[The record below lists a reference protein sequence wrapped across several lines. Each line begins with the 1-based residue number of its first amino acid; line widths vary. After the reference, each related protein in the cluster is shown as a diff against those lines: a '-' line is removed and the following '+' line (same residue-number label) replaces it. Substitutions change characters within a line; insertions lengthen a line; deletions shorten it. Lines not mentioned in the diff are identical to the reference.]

1 MKKGRYYEEKT
12 AGLVQKFNPKAQ
24 VLQGV
29 RVVGKLSKLKREV
42 DVQLIEP
49 SKYDH
54 IVFECKD
61 HKAKVDI
68 ELVEAL
74 VTKLKDLGAKKGA
87 VVSNSGYTKGA
98 YKIAKAHGIDLLSI
112 VDTDDEKIKTQLFA
126 PHIIQDTYVKSG
138 SLRLD
143 GIQGMFRL
151 NPNVHSTLIKTKDGN
166 MTWSD
171 ILAKHWNEVGMK
183 SNPQPGEHFI
193 AIDNATIIDNDGQE
207 VAVNRV
213 TILYIVSRRYY
224 LRNIKLLN
232 TQGIYNVA
240 KNTYQTSSL
249 KSEVIKVADF
259 TNPKIW
265 TVIDEAQANSMDVP
279 FRMICTTPMHTDE
292 ERRKARSDEK

>member
-42 DVQLIEP
+42 DVQLIDP

-54 IVFECKD
+54 LIFECKD
-61 HKAKVDI
+61 HKAKVGI

-74 VTKLKDLGAKKGA
+74 VTKLQDLGAKKGA
-87 VVSNSGYTKGA
+87 IVSNSGYTRGA
-98 YKIAKAHGIDLLSI
+98 YKIAEAHGIDLLSI
-112 VDTDDEKIKTQLFA
+112 VDTDDEKIKTRVFA
-126 PHIIQDTYVKSG
+126 PHIIQDTYVKAG
-138 SLRLD
+138 TLQLE

-151 NPNVHSTLIKTKDGN
+151 NPNIHNTLIKTKGGN

-171 ILAKHWNEVGMK
+171 ILAKHWNEIGMK
-183 SNPQPGEHFI
+183 SDPQPGEHFI
-193 AIDNATIIDNDGQE
+193 AIDKATIIDNDGRE
-207 VAVNRV
+207 IKVNRV

-224 LRNIKLLN
+224 LRNVKLLD

-240 KNTYQTSSL
+240 KNTYQTSSI

-259 TNPKIW
+259 TNPKMW
-265 TVIDEAQANSMDVP
+265 TVIDEAQAKSMSVP
-279 FRMICTTPMHTDE
+279 VRMICTTPMPTD
-292 ERRKARSDEK
+292 K

>member
-42 DVQLIEP
+42 DVQLIDP
-49 SKYDH
+49 SKYDY

-74 VTKLKDLGAKKGA
+74 VTKLKDLGTDKGA

-98 YKIAKAHGIDLLSI
+98 YKIAEAHGIDLLSI
-112 VDTDDEKIKTQLFA
+112 VDTDDEKIKTQVFA
-126 PHIIQDTYVKSG
+126 PHIIEDTYVQSG
-138 SLRLD
+138 SLKLD
-143 GIQGMFRL
+143 GIQGMFHL
-151 NPNVHSTLIKTKDGN
+151 NPDVHSTLIKTENGN

-171 ILAKHWNEVGMK
+171 ILAHHWNEVGMK
-183 SNPQPGEHFI
+183 SNPKPGEHFI
-193 AIDNATIIDNDGQE
+193 TLDNATIIDNDGKE
-207 VAVNRV
+207 VIVNRL
-213 TILYIVSRRYY
+213 TILYIVERRYY
-224 LRNIKLLN
+224 LRNVRLLD

-240 KNTYQTSSL
+240 KNTYQTSSI

-259 TNPKIW
+259 SDPNKW
-265 TVIDEAQANSMDVP
+265 TVIDEEKAKSMEVP
-279 FRMICTTPMHTDE
+279 IRMTCTTPMPTDK
-292 ERRKARSDEK
+292 ERNEASKA